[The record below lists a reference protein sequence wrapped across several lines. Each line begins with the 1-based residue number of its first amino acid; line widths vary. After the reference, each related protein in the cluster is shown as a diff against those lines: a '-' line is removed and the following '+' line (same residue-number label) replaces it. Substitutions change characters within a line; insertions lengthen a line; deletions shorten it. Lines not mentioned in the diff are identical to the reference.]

1 MCTSH
6 DLKGMFALFYMCG
19 QKSRKKN
26 NLAFSEMT
34 CVCQKLTKTAVE
46 NTKSIN
52 VKFYMLFCM
61 QSAHTNTEQC
71 HF

>member
-1 MCTSH
+1 MTLRGCLPSFTCV
-6 DLKGMFALFYMCG
+6 DK
-19 QKSRKKN
+19 KSKKKKN

-46 NTKSIN
+46 NTNSIDI
-52 VKFYMLFCM
+52 KFYMLFCM
-61 QSAHTNTEQC
+61 QSTHTNTEQC

>member
-1 MCTSH
+1 MTLRGCLLSFTCV
-6 DLKGMFALFYMCG
+6 DK
-19 QKSRKKN
+19 KVEKKN